1 MSPRPLRQDGAV
13 AGNVFDKHRSRNP
26 VVRGLMQGFH
36 RGVQEL
42 LTGVDPVR
50 TVLEVGCGEGH
61 MTARL
66 QRRFPEAHVLGTDFS
81 PVILEQARRLHP
93 ALLFSECSI
102 YDVARLGRWDLV
114 VACEV
119 FEHLDDPGRA
129 LDAVCASRPGL
140 VLVTVPREPLWRV
153 LNVARG
159 AYWRSFGNTS
169 GHLQHWSR
177 TTLLRFLGTRL
188 EIVGV
193 RTPLPWVQVLG
204 RPRANP
210 AP

>member
-1 MSPRPLRQDGAV
+1 MSLRPVSEDGAV

-26 VVRGLMQGFH
+26 MVRGLMEGFH
-36 RGVQEL
+36 RGVLEL
-42 LTGVDPVR
+42 LAGVDPVR

-66 QRRFPEAHVLGTDFS
+66 ARRFPEAHVLGTDAS
-81 PVILEQARRLHP
+81 PAIIEEARRLHP
-93 ALLFSECSI
+93 DLLFSECSI
-102 YDVARLGRWDLV
+102 YDVARLGRWELV

-119 FEHLDDPGRA
+119 FEHLNDPERA
-129 LDAVCASRPGL
+129 LDAVCASHPGL
-140 VLVTVPREPLWRV
+140 VLVTVPREPLWRM
-153 LNVARG
+153 LNLVRG
-159 AYWRSFGNTS
+159 AYWGSFGNTT

-177 TTLLRFLGTRL
+177 TTLLHFLGTRL

-204 RPRANP
+204 RPRATP
-210 AP
+210 AR